1 VSAQPSLPFVE
12 NRLGPSH
19 HNAPETSGQAAE
31 ANFPRSGTQ
40 RAKVLRSIYD
50 TVVFAPDLSVSWPGG
65 LTLDEI
71 ANRTNLVGNSVRP
84 RRKELEAAGLIEDS
98 GRRRSSNMG
107 HPAVVW
113 TLTDEGLRAAKG
125 LTDGN

>member
-1 VSAQPSLPFVE
+1 VSDHPTLPFA

-40 RAKVLRSIYD
+40 RARVLLTIYRHQW
-50 TVVFAPDLSVSWPGG
+50 LRGHG
-65 LTLDEI
+65 LTDDEI
-71 ANRTNLVGNSVRP
+71 ASYSKQIGNSVRP
-84 RRKELEAAGLIEDS
+84 RRGELVRDGLVEDS
-98 GRRRSSNMG
+98 GQRRGSNMG

-113 TLTDEGLRAAKG
+113 CLTDDGMRAAKE
-125 LTDGN
+125 LND